1 LTFVFLEKIRK
12 TNSTMFLKEHGTAAL
27 LLAAVFLGLGF
38 MLGKVTS
45 CHGSHRGCDR
55 QSECSHSSK
64 SKCNHSGAYSDSG
77 AHAGCSHSAVESFS
91 GGEHMIIV
99 ESMIESGFEG
109 DTVLTIPGGEIHM
122 SIHGD
127 DVDVRVEIEEHDV
140 HDEQTKEVKVV
151 KVITVNKD

>member
-1 LTFVFLEKIRK
+1 
-12 TNSTMFLKEHGTAAL
+12 MFLKEHGTAAL

-64 SKCNHSGAYSDSG
+64 SKCNHSGAYSDSDSG

>member
-1 LTFVFLEKIRK
+1 
-12 TNSTMFLKEHGTAAL
+12 MFLKEHGTAAL

-64 SKCNHSGAYSDSG
+64 SKCNHSGAHSDSG

-127 DVDVRVEIEEHDV
+127 DVDVDVRVEIEEHDV
-140 HDEQTKEVKVV
+140 HDGHDGHDEHTKEVKVV

>member
-1 LTFVFLEKIRK
+1 
-12 TNSTMFLKEHGTAAL
+12 MFLKEHGTAAL

-38 MLGKVTS
+38 MLGKVSS

-55 QSECSHSSK
+55 QSECSHSTK
-64 SKCNHSGAYSDSG
+64 SKCNHSGAYSDSDSG

-109 DTVLTIPGGEIHM
+109 DTVLTILGGEIHM

-140 HDEQTKEVKVV
+140 HDGHDVHDEHTKEVKVV

>member
-1 LTFVFLEKIRK
+1 
-12 TNSTMFLKEHGTAAL
+12 MFLKEHGTAAL

-45 CHGSHRGCDR
+45 SHGSHRGCDR
-55 QSECSHSSK
+55 QSECSHSTK
-64 SKCNHSGAYSDSG
+64 SKCNHSGAYSDSDSG

-99 ESMIESGFEG
+99 ESMIKSGFEG